1 MNIGVDIRSL
11 LAMSRGGIPHYTY
24 SIVRELIRRYPNDR
38 WRLLQTGRRPYELPP
53 ELRAP
58 NVTLRHLRRPNRL
71 INAGLALTGRPKL
84 DRAVGGVDVWFAP
97 GFGFLRFSRAVPL
110 VLTVHDLSFRSH
122 PEWYGP
128 RSRLWHRLVRPQATA
143 RQAARLIA
151 VSAQTRRE
159 LETEYAVPRDR
170 ISVIYPGV
178 DEVYRKPV
186 SRAARDR
193 VRRKYRLPKS
203 YFLYLGALER
213 RKNLPAL
220 LRAYQ
225 AARSAGIGSGLVLA
239 GRGTERGPV
248 PGEQLPG
255 VLRLGYVADADLPA
269 LYAEAR
275 ALVSVSWYEG
285 FGFPPLEALAV
296 GTPSLV
302 SDLPIFRET
311 LGAAAVR
318 VAPDDPAALADSLVQ
333 LDGDERLRKRLVAA
347 GTKRLARFTWERAA
361 RETYRVLK
369 EVADAR

>member
-11 LAMSRGGIPHYTY
+11 LAMSRGGIPHYTR
-24 SIVRELIRRYPNDR
+24 SIMRELIRRHPDDR
-38 WRLLQTGRRPYELPP
+38 WSLLVTGRRPYALPP

-58 NVTLRHLRRPNRL
+58 NVTVRHLRRPNRL
-71 INAGLALTGRPKL
+71 INAGLALTGRPRL

-128 RSRLWHRLVRPQATA
+128 RSRLWHRLVRPQTTA
-143 RQAARLIA
+143 RRAARIIA
-151 VSAQTRRE
+151 VSKQTRGE
-159 LETEYAVPRDR
+159 LETEYAVPPSQ
-170 ISVIYPGV
+170 IQVIYPGI
-178 DEVYRKPV
+178 DEVYRQPV
-186 SRAARDR
+186 SRAVRAR

-213 RKNLPAL
+213 RKNLPTL

-225 AARSAGIGSGLVLA
+225 AAQAAGLTSGLVLA
-239 GRGTERGPV
+239 GRATERWPV
-248 PGEQLPG
+248 PAGHPG
-255 VLRLGYVADADLPA
+255 DVLRLGYVPEADLPA

-296 GTPSLV
+296 GTPSIV
-302 SDLPIFRET
+302 SDLPIFAET
-311 LGAAAVR
+311 LGSAAVR

-333 LDGDERLRKRLVAA
+333 LDHDAKLRR
-347 GTKRLARFTWERAA
+347 RLAAHGAARLGRFTWERAA
-361 RETYRVLK
+361 RETYRVLR

>member
-11 LAMSRGGIPHYTY
+11 LAMSRGGIPHYTH
-24 SIVRELIRRYPNDR
+24 SIVRELIRRYPDDR
-38 WRLLQTGRRPYELPP
+38 WRLLVTGRRPYALPP

-58 NVTLRHLRRPNRL
+58 NVTLHHLRRPNRL
-71 INAGLALTGRPKL
+71 VNAGLALTGRPRL
-84 DRAVGGVDVWFAP
+84 DRVVGGVDVWFAP

-128 RSRLWHRLVRPQATA
+128 RSRLWHRLVRPRATV
-143 RQAARLIA
+143 RRAARLIA

-159 LETEYAVPRDR
+159 LETAYAVPRGR
-170 ISVIYPGV
+170 VRVIYPGI
-178 DEVYRKPV
+178 DEVYRQPV
-186 SRAARDR
+186 SRAACAR

-203 YFLYLGALER
+203 YLLSLGALER
-213 RKNLPAL
+213 RKNLPTL

-225 AARSAGIGSGLVLA
+225 AARAAGLASGLVLA
-239 GRGTERGPV
+239 GRGTEHWPV
-248 PGEQLPG
+248 PAEQLKD
-255 VLRLGYVADADLPA
+255 VLRLGYVPDADLPA

-275 ALVSVSWYEG
+275 AVVLVSWYEG

-302 SDLPIFRET
+302 SDLPIFAET

-318 VAPDDPAALADSLVQ
+318 VAPDNPAALADSLVQ
-333 LDGDERLRKRLVAA
+333 LDHDANLRR
-347 GTKRLARFTWERAA
+347 RLATRGAARLNRFSWERAA
-361 RETYRVLK
+361 RETYRVLR